1 MKQIIY
7 ADNAATTKLNTK
19 AYTEMLSWLAED
31 YGNASQPYAFARE
44 PKKALQNSR
53 MIIAQ
58 SINALPEEI
67 FFTSGGTESDN
78 WAIKGIAFKNQSE
91 KEIITSEIEHHAILH
106 SCLAAERMG
115 TTIKYIHPDRDGV
128 ILPEELEKIISEK
141 TDLVSV
147 MFSNNEIGTIE
158 PIKELAKIAHKNNAL
173 MHTDA
178 VQAIGHVAI
187 DVKELEIDLLSA
199 SAHKF
204 NGPKGIGFLYIRKG
218 VDIASF
224 NDGGGQEAGLRAG
237 TENIASIVGMAVAL
251 SENLN
256 TLEEKQTHI
265 MSLEKKLVSAIEEAQ
280 IDYIRNGSEN
290 HIPGNISLSFKGFD
304 GEAILHRMDLL
315 GICISTG
322 SACDSVNSQ
331 ISHVLRA
338 IGLDES
344 YARGTIR
351 ISLGASNS
359 AADVEKIANA
369 VVKIVKG

>member
-1 MKQIIY
+1 MKKIIY
-7 ADNAATTKLNTK
+7 ADNAATTKLNKK
-19 AYTEMLSWLAED
+19 AYTEMISWLAEN
-31 YGNASQPYAFARE
+31 YANASQPYAFSRE
-44 PKKALQNSR
+44 PQKALQNAR
-53 MIIAQ
+53 MNIAQ

-78 WAIKGIAFKNQSE
+78 WAIKGIAFKNQSK
-91 KEIITSEIEHHAILH
+91 KEIITSEIEHHAILN

-115 TTIKYIHPDRDGV
+115 STIKYIHPDRDGI
-128 ILPEELEKIISEK
+128 ILPEKLEEMISEK

-158 PIKELAKIAHKNNAL
+158 PIKELAQIAHKYNAL
-173 MHTDA
+173 IHTDA

-187 DVKELEIDLLSA
+187 NVKELELDLLSA

-224 NDGGGQEAGLRAG
+224 TDGGGQENGLRAG

-251 SENLN
+251 SENLK
-256 TLEEKQTHI
+256 TLEEKQI
-265 MSLEKKLVSAIEEAQ
+265 YINSLEKKLMSLINAAE

-290 HIPGNISLSFKGFD
+290 HIPGNISLSFRGFD

-322 SACDSVNSQ
+322 SACDTVTSQ

-338 IGLDES
+338 IELDES
-344 YARGTIR
+344 YARGTVR

-359 AADVEKIANA
+359 VDDVEKIASA
-369 VVKIVKG
+369 IIKIVKK